1 MRSGHLP
8 DWSSPDDPA
17 RVLAA
22 VGRLNPSGYDDDDDD
37 GGNDDDNHVD
47 DDDEEEEADSDD
59 EMIKR
64 RIAGVQSNRQLQRI
78 KWQILSLPPS
88 LSLHLSLCTPR
99 PCKSIAMG

>member
-1 MRSGHLP
+1 MM
-8 DWSSPDDPA
+8 DD
-17 RVLAA
+17 
-22 VGRLNPSGYDDDDDD
+22 GYDYDDDD

>member
-1 MRSGHLP
+1 MLERVKASFMAALLHPCLANTSRTLLAGVALP
-8 DWSSPDDPA
+8 VEMKICDI
-17 RVLAA
+17 
-22 VGRLNPSGYDDDDDD
+22 GRRRQHTVAWRDDDDDD

-78 KWQILSLPPS
+78 KWQI
-88 LSLHLSLCTPR
+88 
-99 PCKSIAMG
+99 

>member
-1 MRSGHLP
+1 MTVSLTAKFGQKQP
-8 DWSSPDDPA
+8 FFPKFF
-17 RVLAA
+17 
-22 VGRLNPSGYDDDDDD
+22 RLFFYDGYDDDDDD

>member
-1 MRSGHLP
+1 MRSFFLP
-8 DWSSPDDPA
+8 NWSPPDDPA
-17 RVLAA
+17 RPLPAE
-22 VGRLNPSGYDDDDDD
+22 GRPWPSDDDDD
-37 GGNDDDNHVD
+37 GGNDG
-47 DDDEEEEADSDD
+47 EEEADSDD

-64 RIAGVQSNRQLQRI
+64 RIAGVQSNWQLQKI

>member
-1 MRSGHLP
+1 MAPKKGKSFAG
-8 DWSSPDDPA
+8 DNE
-17 RVLAA
+17 A
-22 VGRLNPSGYDDDDDD
+22 VIHAIAPLFDDDD